1 MVILTQEIKLLGG
14 TFSHVVI
21 DRLYTSHSCLVTLTL
36 FTARHPADVIK
47 ISANMLSLDTSAN
60 S

>member
-1 MVILTQEIKLLGG
+1 MAILTQEIKLLGG
-14 TFSHVVI
+14 TFSHVAI
-21 DRLYTSHSCLVTLTL
+21 GRLYTSRSCFATLML

-47 ISANMLSLDTSAN
+47 LYANMLSLDTAAN